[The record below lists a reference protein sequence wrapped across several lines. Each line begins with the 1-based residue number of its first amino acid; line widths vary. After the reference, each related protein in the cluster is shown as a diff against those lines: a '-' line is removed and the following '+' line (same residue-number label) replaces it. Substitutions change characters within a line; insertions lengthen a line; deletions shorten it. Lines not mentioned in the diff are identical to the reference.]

1 MLTSPCCCQSLKTCR
16 QLEVGRDQSRHRC
29 CPNLSRCLQDW
40 VVIRREA
47 LVVVRALPRALELAE
62 ARDRR
67 RCLRCWIVMVMAMA
81 HVVAARAPMY
91 AVVRMRK
98 AEVLGQ

>member
-1 MLTSPCCCQSLKTCR
+1 M
-16 QLEVGRDQSRHRC
+16 
-29 CPNLSRCLQDW
+29 
-40 VVIRREA
+40 
-47 LVVVRALPRALELAE
+47 VVRALPRALELAE

-67 RCLRCWIVMVMAMA
+67 RCLRCWTVMVMAMA

-98 AEVLGQ
+98 AEVLGR